1 MCGNMAPG
9 GKKVDLGGDTGLGD
23 SLGEGDDLAGDGVL
37 DVGDGDDLLDPGEV
51 DPDLTL
57 LVNNKS
63 LSLASPALHFSD
75 NIKSIPNL
83 KTLP

>member
-1 MCGNMAPG
+1 MAPG
-9 GKKVDLGGDTGLGD
+9 GKKCVLGGDTGLGD

-37 DVGDGDDLLDPGEV
+37 DVGDGDDLLDPGDVE
-51 DPDLTL
+51 PDLTL
-57 LVNNKS
+57 FDNNKS
-63 LSLASPALHFSD
+63 LSFASPALHFSD